1 MKVQTNP
8 GWGDYDVSFIA
19 NIAQGG
25 YSPLTFKIERNRR
38 DEDVQRATLY
48 IKVGDVQLVQAYID
62 CTEDAEALAE
72 LFTRARLYEFPPK
85 KED

>member
-1 MKVQTNP
+1 MKVQTKP
-8 GWGDYDVSFIA
+8 GWGGYNVTFVA
-19 NIAQGG
+19 HVVQGG

-38 DEDVQRATLY
+38 DEDGQNATLF
-48 IKVGDVQLVQAYID
+48 IKVGDVQVVQANIN

-72 LFTRARLYEFPPK
+72 LFTRARLYDFPPE